1 MKVMINGTA
10 TTLAS
15 STLAAALDELGYGE
29 AKLATALNE
38 TFVPAASRASTT
50 LSEGDRIE
58 IVTPRQGG

>member
-15 STLAAALDELGYGE
+15 TTLATALDELGYGE

>member
-15 STLAAALDELGYGE
+15 TTLAAALDELGYGE